1 MRRYILKGKLILRR
15 SLHIGSGEYTIR
27 TDAAVVRRKKGS
39 FYIPGTTLAG
49 VFRNF
54 VESVVTFIKG
64 LSTCAFGESCFKQER
79 KVGEECSSCSLF
91 GFGGKASK
99 IIFED
104 AILLQGISDI
114 EEVRDGVGIHRK
126 TEASREK
133 VKFDY
138 EIVPAGSQFEFEIS
152 VDDPTPQD
160 KWLIALGLQEF
171 ASGFWSLGGKT
182 TSGLGNLKLN
192 LEEVYEINLDD
203 PETLVQFLKADKPI
217 AARSK
222 SPQDLIDRWLEGLS
236 VDTNKIKEIKEHW
249 KIPNL
254 CSIKLKLSIIDALLV
269 KSGDPSLP
277 GPEEYNARFVTTT
290 RIKEDG
296 SCEEVQFLPG
306 SLLKGIFRSRCE
318 KIIRTLDVRVC
329 DPLEDSDG
337 EVMSCAKR
345 FKDMEEKGKTLSPGG
360 IYKDS
365 CLVCKLFGSSY
376 MKGRIKVMEAYPS
389 TPIQLKKVD
398 NVAID
403 RFTGG
408 AIEGKKFNAQIA
420 ISGEFNCE
428 VQLNN
433 FELWQ
438 LGLLAYL
445 FKDSYLKDL
454 CIGYGKYKGYGKVKG
469 VIEEVTLYCFP
480 ETDTYNLLTND
491 DFEGS
496 NNFLRVKFHFR
507 DLLNGNGKYK
517 IDEKL
522 MKVVKELTQK
532 FKTVLEESRNG

>member
-15 SLHIGSGEYTIR
+15 SFHIGSGEYTIR
-27 TDAAVVRRKKGS
+27 TDAAVLRRKKGS

-54 VESVVTFIKG
+54 VESVVTFTKG
-64 LSTCAFGESCFKQER
+64 LSTCAFGKGCFEQGKTA
-79 KVGEECSSCSLF
+79 GEECSTCSLF
-91 GFGGKASK
+91 GFGGKTSK

-104 AILLQGISDI
+104 TLLLQGISDI

-138 EIVPAGSQFEFEIS
+138 EVIPAGSQFEFEIS

-160 KWLIALGLQEF
+160 KWLIALGLREF
-171 ASGFWSLGGKT
+171 ASGFCSLGGKT
-182 TSGLGNLKLN
+182 TSGMGNLKLN
-192 LEEVYEINLDD
+192 LEEAYEINLDD

-217 AARSK
+217 PAWSE
-222 SPQDLIDRWLEGLS
+222 SPQDLIDSWLEGLS
-236 VDTNKIKEIKEHW
+236 VDIERIKETNKQW
-249 KIPNL
+249 KIPNF
-254 CSIKLKLSIIDALLV
+254 CSIKFKLSIIDTLLV
-269 KSGDPSLP
+269 KSGDTSLP
-277 GPEEYNARFVTTT
+277 GPEEYDARFVTTT

-318 KIIRTLDVRVC
+318 KIIRTLDVRAC
-329 DPLEDSDG
+329 DPLEDSDN

-365 CLVCKLFGSSY
+365 CLVCRLFGSSY

-420 ISGEFNCE
+420 VSGAFNCE

-445 FKDSYLKDL
+445 FKDLYLEDL
-454 CIGYGKYKGYGKVKG
+454 HIGYGKYKGYGKIKG
-469 VIEEVTLYCFP
+469 TIEEITFYCFP
-480 ETDTYNLLTND
+480 ETDIYNLLTND
-491 DFEGS
+491 DSKGS
-496 NNFLRVKFHFR
+496 KNFLRAKSHFK
-507 DLLNGNGKYK
+507 DLLDGDSKYK
-517 IDEKL
+517 RDKKL
-522 MKVVKELTQK
+522 MKVIEELTQK
-532 FKTVLEESRNG
+532 FTTVLEESRNG